1 MPVKKVPLTSEEV
14 HDLTMLFLTKN
25 YEQYDIKTQ
34 AELLDF
40 YESIRDQIKALS
52 KPKLK

>member
-1 MPVKKVPLTSEEV
+1 MSAKKIALTSEEV